1 MTTLRFGVMSHTA
14 TVGATDQLAQYSM
27 FTELKDILIRAPS
40 LKELDVKFEINRISS
55 GGATGSPHVLNL
67 PLEPGDKIPPLQSL
81 SFSGPEETYE
91 FDIEHCKLLRQCMD
105 WSQLR
110 RLDLGLN
117 CPQHLFAE
125 VGCQL
130 SGLRSLTMGI
140 RTGGRLY
147 RNWKVGPLTCDSL
160 DQAATFIEAVP
171 GLHELNL
178 TDLNAS
184 VRTIAPAILR
194 SQNSLRKF
202 SYLSSL
208 YRHRPRNTISN
219 RVWTTQD
226 IRWLYRQNL
235 KLSQMEV
242 DFPLD
247 GGKWVCIQPISSW

>member
-1 MTTLRFGVMSHTA
+1 MSTLSFSVLNHTA
-14 TVGATDQLAQYSM
+14 TVGATEQLAQYSM
-27 FTELKDILIRAPS
+27 FTELKDILVRAPR
-40 LKELDVKFEINRISS
+40 LKELDVKFEYNWIRSE
-55 GGATGSPHVLNL
+55 GTTGSPRVLNL
-67 PLEPGDKIPPLQSL
+67 PLEPGDRIPPLQSL

-91 FDIEHCKLLRQCMD
+91 FDPEHCKLLRQCMD

-110 RLDLGLN
+110 RLDLRLS

-125 VGCQL
+125 VGSQL

-140 RTGGRLY
+140 RTGARRY
-147 RNWKVGPLTCDSL
+147 RNWKCGPLTCDSL
-160 DQAATFIEAVP
+160 DQAAAFIEAVP

-178 TDLNAS
+178 TDLDAS
-184 VRTIAPAILR
+184 VKTIAPAILG

-208 YRHRPRNTISN
+208 YRHRPRNTVSN
-219 RVWTTQD
+219 RVWTTHE

-247 GGKWVCIQPISSW
+247 GGKWVSIQLINS